1 MRLKTLLAILAFL
14 IHISTFAQKSQKVIS
29 GFIKEKGSREN
40 LIAATVYIAE
50 TQQATLS
57 NNYGYYSISTNRDSI
72 TLIVSSVGYQKQAF
86 KIILKDDVVQDF
98 ELVSNN
104 NIAEVV
110 VTDTKENLIS
120 KEQQMSIMRVPIEQI
135 QQIPGLLGEKD
146 VLKVLQL
153 LPGVQKGSEGNSG
166 LYVRG
171 GGPDQNLIILD
182 DAPVYNAFHLF
193 GFYSLFNGDALKSVE
208 LTKGG
213 FPARFGGRLSS
224 VLEMNMKDGDKEQY
238 RAEYGV
244 GLISSRFTVQGPI
257 KKNQSSFLLSGRRT
271 YIDAL
276 IYPLLPEESKGG
288 YYFYDFNAKVNFKID
303 NKNTVYLSGY
313 FGRDKFYARSNF
325 SDYSSQFGLYWGNGT
340 GTVRWNRVINNKLF
354 SNTSFIYSL
363 YRFNISI
370 KEEFDGDQFEIRLFS
385 GIRDLSIKQDFDY
398 ALNNK
403 HLIKAG
409 VFIQQHRFTPSAT
422 TIKNSEFP
430 EEDEESIETI
440 DALENAAY
448 IEDRYQITNRL
459 NSNIGLRFSHFLQ
472 NSKNY
477 LGLEPR
483 LGFSYQLKDDIA
495 LKASYALMN
504 QYIHLLSSTG
514 VGLPTDLWVPATD
527 LVRPQ
532 RSNQVAI
539 GVAKD
544 FIPQK
549 TNISVEAYYKHMNN
563 VIAYKD
569 GASFLTVDEP
579 GTEDKIRWD
588 ENVTSGQG
596 WSYGLEMLLKHDG
609 DRFSGWLGYTLS
621 WTELQFDAINFGKK
635 YFARYDR
642 RHDLSLVVIQK
653 VSKDITFT
661 TTWVY
666 GTGNAITLPK
676 SEYIAVVPG
685 QGQQG
690 SYNNYVS
697 DYGSKNGFRMEAYH
711 RMDMGIQFHKQ
722 LKRSVRIF
730 ELSVYNLYNRK
741 NPYFY
746 YIGYDDNGNKKLRK
760 INLFPIL
767 PSISWTYKF

>member
-1 MRLKTLLAILAFL
+1 MRLKSLLAILVFL

-29 GFIKEKGSREN
+29 GFVKEKGSKEN
-40 LIAATVYIAE
+40 LIGATVYIAE
-50 TQQATLS
+50 TQQATIS
-57 NNYGYYSISTNRDSI
+57 NNYGYYSISTNKDTI
-72 TLIVSSVGYQKQAF
+72 TLIVSSVGFQKQAYT
-86 KIILKDDVVQDF
+86 IILKNDLTQNF

-110 VTDTKENLIS
+110 VTDS
-120 KEQQMSIMRVPIEQI
+120 KNNMVSQDQQMSIMRVPIEQI

-224 VLEMNMKDGDKEQY
+224 VLEMNMKDGDKEKY

-257 KKNQSSFLLSGRRT
+257 KKDKSSFLLSGRRT

-276 IYPLLPEESKGG
+276 IYPLLPEESRGG
-288 YYFYDFNAKVNFKID
+288 YYFYDFNAKANIEID
-303 NKNTVYLSGY
+303 KKNTIYLSGY
-313 FGRDKFYARSNF
+313 FGRDKFYANSNF
-325 SDYSSQFGLYWGNGT
+325 DDFSSKFGLYWGNGT

-370 KEEFDGDQFEIRLFS
+370 KEKFDGDEFEIRLYS

-430 EEDEESIETI
+430 EDNEESIETI

-448 IEDRYQITNRL
+448 IEDRYQITPRL

-477 LGLEPR
+477 VGLEPR
-483 LGFSYQLKDDIA
+483 LGFSYQLKTDLS
-495 LKASYALMN
+495 LKASYAMMN

-539 GVAKD
+539 GIAKD
-544 FIPQK
+544 YIPQK
-549 TNISVEAYYKHMNN
+549 LSINVEAYYKHMNN

-579 GTEDKIRWD
+579 GTEDKIKWD

-596 WSYGLEMLLKHDG
+596 WSYGLEFLLKHDG

-635 YFARYDR
+635 YYARYDR
-642 RHDLSLVVIQK
+642 RHDLSLVVIHK
-653 VSKDITFT
+653 VTKDIIFT

-676 SEYIAVVPG
+676 SDYIAVVPG

-697 DYGSKNGFRMEAYH
+697 DYGAKNGFRMEAYH

-722 LKRSVRIF
+722 LKRSTRIF
-730 ELSVYNLYNRK
+730 EISVYNLYNRK

-746 YIGYDDNGNKKLRK
+746 YIGYDDSGNRKLRK
-760 INLFPIL
+760 INLFPML

>member
-1 MRLKTLLAILAFL
+1 MRLKSLLAILVFL

-29 GFIKEKGSREN
+29 GFVKEKGSKEN
-40 LIAATVYIAE
+40 LIGATVYIAE
-50 TQQATLS
+50 TQQATIS
-57 NNYGYYSISTNRDSI
+57 NNYGYYSISTNKDTI
-72 TLIVSSVGYQKQAF
+72 TLIVSSVGFQKQAYT
-86 KIILKDDVVQDF
+86 IILKNDLTQNF

-110 VTDTKENLIS
+110 VTDS
-120 KEQQMSIMRVPIEQI
+120 KNNMVSQDQQMSIMRVPIEQI

-224 VLEMNMKDGDKEQY
+224 VLEMNMKDGDKEKY

-257 KKNQSSFLLSGRRT
+257 KKDKSSFLLSGRRT

-276 IYPLLPEESKGG
+276 IYPLLPEESRGG
-288 YYFYDFNAKVNFKID
+288 YYFYDFNAKANIEID
-303 NKNTVYLSGY
+303 KKNTIYLSGY
-313 FGRDKFYARSNF
+313 FGRDKFYANSNF
-325 SDYSSQFGLYWGNGT
+325 DDFSSKFGLYWGNGT

-370 KEEFDGDQFEIRLFS
+370 KEKFDGDEFEIRLYS

-403 HLIKAG
+403 YLIKAG

-430 EEDEESIETI
+430 EDNEESIETI

-448 IEDRYQITNRL
+448 IEDRYQITPRL

-477 LGLEPR
+477 VGLEPR
-483 LGFSYQLKDDIA
+483 LGFSYQLKTDLS
-495 LKASYALMN
+495 LKASYAMMN

-539 GVAKD
+539 GLAKD
-544 FIPQK
+544 YIPQK
-549 TNISVEAYYKHMNN
+549 LSINVEAYYKHMNN

-579 GTEDKIRWD
+579 GTEDKIKWD

-596 WSYGLEMLLKHDG
+596 WSYGLEFLLKHDG

-635 YFARYDR
+635 YYARYDR
-642 RHDLSLVVIQK
+642 RHDLSLVVIHK
-653 VSKDITFT
+653 VTKDIIFT

-676 SEYIAVVPG
+676 SDYIAVVPG

-697 DYGSKNGFRMEAYH
+697 DYGAKTGFRMEAYH

-722 LKRSVRIF
+722 LKRSTRIF
-730 ELSVYNLYNRK
+730 EISVYNLYNRK

-746 YIGYDDNGNKKLRK
+746 YIGYDDSGNRKLRK
-760 INLFPIL
+760 INLFPML

>member
-14 IHISTFAQKSQKVIS
+14 IHISTYAQKSQKVIS

-57 NNYGYYSISTNRDSI
+57 NNYGYYSISTSKDTI

-86 KIILKDDVVQDF
+86 KIVLKNDVVQDF

-120 KEQQMSIMRVPIEQI
+120 QDQQMSIMRVPIEQI

-224 VLEMNMKDGDKEQY
+224 VLEMNMKDGDKEKY

-257 KKNQSSFLLSGRRT
+257 KKDQSSFLLSGRRT

-303 NKNTVYLSGY
+303 NKNTIYLSGY

-340 GTVRWNRVINNKLF
+340 GTVRWNRVINKKLF

-370 KEEFDGDQFEIRLFS
+370 KEKFDGDQFEIRLFS

-430 EEDEESIETI
+430 EDNEESIETI
-440 DALENAAY
+440 DALESAAY

-459 NSNIGLRFSHFLQ
+459 NSNIGLRLSHFLQ

-477 LGLEPR
+477 VGLEPR
-483 LGFSYQLKDDIA
+483 LGFSYQLKDDLA

-539 GVAKD
+539 GAAKD

-549 TNISVEAYYKHMNN
+549 INLSVEAYYKHMNN

-569 GASFLTVDEP
+569 GASFLTVEEP
-579 GTEDKIRWD
+579 GTEDEIKWD

-642 RHDLSLVVIQK
+642 RHDLSLVVIHK
-653 VSKDITFT
+653 VSKNITFT

-711 RMDMGIQFHKQ
+711 RMDMGMQFHKK
-722 LKRSVRIF
+722 LERSERIF
-730 ELSVYNLYNRK
+730 EISVYNLYNRK

-746 YIGYDDNGNKKLRK
+746 YIGYDDSGNKKLRK

-767 PSISWTYKF
+767 PSVSWTYKF

>member
-1 MRLKTLLAILAFL
+1 MRLKSLLAILVFL

-29 GFIKEKGSREN
+29 GFVKEKGSKEN
-40 LIAATVYIAE
+40 LIGATVYIAE
-50 TQQATLS
+50 TQQATIS
-57 NNYGYYSISTNRDSI
+57 NNYGYYSISTNKDTI
-72 TLIVSSVGYQKQAF
+72 TLIVSSVGFQKQAYT
-86 KIILKDDVVQDF
+86 IILKNDLTQNF

-110 VTDTKENLIS
+110 VTDS
-120 KEQQMSIMRVPIEQI
+120 KNNMVSQDQQMSIMRVPIEQI

-224 VLEMNMKDGDKEQY
+224 VLEMNMKDGDKEKY

-257 KKNQSSFLLSGRRT
+257 KKDKSSFLLSGRRT

-276 IYPLLPEESKGG
+276 IYPLLPEESRGG
-288 YYFYDFNAKVNFKID
+288 YYFYDFNAKANIEID
-303 NKNTVYLSGY
+303 KKNTIYLSGY
-313 FGRDKFYARSNF
+313 FGRDKFYANSNF
-325 SDYSSQFGLYWGNGT
+325 DDFSSKFGLYWGNGT

-370 KEEFDGDQFEIRLFS
+370 KEKFDGDEFEIRLYS

-430 EEDEESIETI
+430 EDNEESIETI

-448 IEDRYQITNRL
+448 IEDRYQITPRL

-477 LGLEPR
+477 VGLEPR
-483 LGFSYQLKDDIA
+483 LGFSYQLKTDLS
-495 LKASYALMN
+495 LKASYAMMN

-539 GVAKD
+539 GLAKD
-544 FIPQK
+544 YIPQK
-549 TNISVEAYYKHMNN
+549 LSINVEAYYKHMNN

-579 GTEDKIRWD
+579 GTEDKIKWD

-596 WSYGLEMLLKHDG
+596 WSYGLEFLLKHDG

-635 YFARYDR
+635 YYARYDR
-642 RHDLSLVVIQK
+642 RHDLSLVVIHK
-653 VSKDITFT
+653 VTKDIIFT

-676 SEYIAVVPG
+676 SDYIAVVPG

-697 DYGSKNGFRMEAYH
+697 DYGAKNGFRMEAYH

-722 LKRSVRIF
+722 LKRSTRIF
-730 ELSVYNLYNRK
+730 EISVYNLYNRK

-746 YIGYDDNGNKKLRK
+746 YIGYDDSGNRKLRK
-760 INLFPIL
+760 INLFPML

>member
-1 MRLKTLLAILAFL
+1 MRLKSLLAILVFL

-29 GFIKEKGSREN
+29 GFVKEKGSKEN
-40 LIAATVYIAE
+40 LIGATVYIAE
-50 TQQATLS
+50 TQQATIS
-57 NNYGYYSISTNRDSI
+57 NNYGYYSISTNKDTI
-72 TLIVSSVGYQKQAF
+72 TLIVSSVGFQKQAYT
-86 KIILKDDVVQDF
+86 IILKNDLTQNF

-110 VTDTKENLIS
+110 VTDS
-120 KEQQMSIMRVPIEQI
+120 KNNMVSQDQQMSIMRVPIEQI

-224 VLEMNMKDGDKEQY
+224 VLEMNMKDGDKEKY

-257 KKNQSSFLLSGRRT
+257 KKDKSSFLLSGRRT

-276 IYPLLPEESKGG
+276 IYPLLPEESRGG
-288 YYFYDFNAKVNFKID
+288 YYFYDFNAKANIEID
-303 NKNTVYLSGY
+303 KKNTIYLSGY
-313 FGRDKFYARSNF
+313 FGRDKFYANSNF
-325 SDYSSQFGLYWGNGT
+325 DDFSSKFGLYWGNGT

-370 KEEFDGDQFEIRLFS
+370 KEKFDGDEFEIRLYS

-430 EEDEESIETI
+430 EDNEESIETI

-448 IEDRYQITNRL
+448 IEDRYQITPRL

-477 LGLEPR
+477 VGLEPR
-483 LGFSYQLKDDIA
+483 LGFSYQLKTDLS
-495 LKASYALMN
+495 LKASYAMMN

-539 GVAKD
+539 GLAKD
-544 FIPQK
+544 YIPQK
-549 TNISVEAYYKHMNN
+549 LSINVEAYYKHMNN

-579 GTEDKIRWD
+579 GTEDKIKWD

-596 WSYGLEMLLKHDG
+596 WSYGLEFLLKHDG

-635 YFARYDR
+635 YYARYDR
-642 RHDLSLVVIQK
+642 RHDLSLVVIHK
-653 VSKDITFT
+653 VTKDIIFT

-676 SEYIAVVPG
+676 SDYIAVVPG

-697 DYGSKNGFRMEAYH
+697 DYGAKNGFRMETYH

-722 LKRSVRIF
+722 LKRSTRIF
-730 ELSVYNLYNRK
+730 EISVYNLYNRK

-746 YIGYDDNGNKKLRK
+746 YIGYDDSGNRKLRK
-760 INLFPIL
+760 INLFPML